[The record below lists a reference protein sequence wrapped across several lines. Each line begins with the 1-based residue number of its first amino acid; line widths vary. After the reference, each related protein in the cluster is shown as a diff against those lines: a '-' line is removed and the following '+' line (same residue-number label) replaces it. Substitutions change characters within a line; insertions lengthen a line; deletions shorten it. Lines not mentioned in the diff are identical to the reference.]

1 MSSRLVDLP
10 LAMRMFGWRVAIRPL
25 KGLLPLPRL
34 VRLMRRAPGSPHRR
48 AAREARVVSLSHRLC
63 RGRLREGSCLERS
76 LLTYRFLAEA
86 GAEPRLVIAVRRGGK
101 SLEWHAWVTRDGQ
114 AVHESDESLS
124 GYLPVVIFDT
134 RGAVEWSSSMAGSL
148 TGARL

>member
-1 MSSRLVDLP
+1 
-10 LAMRMFGWRVAIRPL
+10 
-25 KGLLPLPRL
+25 
-34 VRLMRRAPGSPHRR
+34 
-48 AAREARVVSLSHRLC
+48 
-63 RGRLREGSCLERS
+63 LREGSCLERS